1 MEELKYLGEIFKR
14 VVPDTPL
21 EWTGERLTTATA
33 GQVEIE
39 HLHRYFLARALCRG
53 RDVLDVA
60 SGEGYGAALLAQT
73 ALSVI
78 GVEVSAEAVAHA
90 AEAYRQ
96 PNLRFLAGDARHLP
110 LDDAS
115 VDTVVSFETIE
126 HLYEH
131 DQFLAEVRRVLRPG
145 GRFIISSPER
155 DTYSPSGSSAN
166 PYHVREL
173 TTAEFS
179 ALLRDSFAHVRLLG
193 QRPMLGSV
201 LLSEGDV
208 ASQSLTFEKRGSG
221 HFEAACGLPRPVYLV
236 AVASDQPVADVPDSL
251 YIETAEIGTVIAAAS
266 AADAVTAELTALRA
280 RVSTA
285 EKAEAE
291 ARAAVEKAEAERRTK
306 AVEYAE
312 AARAEIAAARA
323 EAEARGRAERA
334 EARAVVEKAEAER
347 RTKAVEDAEAARAEV
362 AAAHAE
368 AAAACSQRDIAC
380 MAARRAAEA
389 RAVAEK
395 AEAEARARAET
406 AEAEMRTK
414 AVEDAAS
421 ARAEIAAAH
430 AEAAAA
436 CSQRDIARMAA
447 RRAAAAAEGHW
458 RGRIAEANAELQQ
471 ARDRADAARTETAR
485 MLSAT
490 QQLQLERTR
499 YESEIASLRREI
511 QAIFDSTIWRACGT
525 ATNGRQLAPVGSQ
538 ASRTRRP
545 EGNLLGAHSVS
556 NASTDPFPSE
566 AVRSMTGGR
575 PL

>member
-1 MEELKYLGEIFKR
+1 MGEIFKR

-60 SGEGYGAALLAQT
+60 SGEGYGTALLAQT

-96 PNLRFLAGDARHLP
+96 PNLRFLEGDARHLP

-155 DTYSPSGSSAN
+155 DIYSPSGSSAN

-201 LLSEGDV
+201 LLSKGDG
-208 ASQSLTFEKRGSG
+208 ASQSLTFEKRGAG

-236 AVASDQPVADVPDSL
+236 AVASDQPVTDVPDSL
-251 YIETAEIGTVIAAAS
+251 YIETAEIGAVMAAAN
-266 AADAVTAELTALRA
+266 AADAATAAAEARA
-280 RVSTA
+280 RA

-291 ARAAVEKAEAERRTK
+291 LRTQAVED
-306 AVEYAE
+306 AE

-323 EAEARGRAERA
+323 EAVAACSQRDIARMAAA
-334 EARAVVEKAEAER
+334 EARAVVEKAEAEAR
-347 RTKAVEDAEAARAEV
+347 ARAEKAEAEMRTKATEDAEAARAEI
-362 AAAHAE
+362 AAARAE
-368 AAAACSQRDIAC
+368 AAAAE
-380 MAARRAAEA
+380 RR
-389 RAVAEK
+389 
-395 AEAEARARAET
+395 
-406 AEAEMRTK
+406 
-414 AVEDAAS
+414 
-421 ARAEIAAAH
+421 
-430 AEAAAA
+430 
-436 CSQRDIARMAA
+436 
-447 RRAAAAAEGHW
+447 
-458 RGRIAEANAELQQ
+458 
-471 ARDRADAARTETAR
+471 
-485 MLSAT
+485 
-490 QQLQLERTR
+490 
-499 YESEIASLRREI
+499 
-511 QAIFDSTIWRACGT
+511 
-525 ATNGRQLAPVGSQ
+525 
-538 ASRTRRP
+538 
-545 EGNLLGAHSVS
+545 
-556 NASTDPFPSE
+556 
-566 AVRSMTGGR
+566 
-575 PL
+575 